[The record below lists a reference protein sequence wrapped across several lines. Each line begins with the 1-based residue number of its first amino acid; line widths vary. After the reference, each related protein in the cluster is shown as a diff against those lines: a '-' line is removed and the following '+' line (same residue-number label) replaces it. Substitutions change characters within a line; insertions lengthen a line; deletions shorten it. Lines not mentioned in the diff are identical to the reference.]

1 MEFFQVIVIIC
12 SAMVTPQ
19 GVIIQPKTEASC
31 SYVWDMQGT
40 TYGGYGSLY
49 KAYMRCYIRKEEM
62 VKMIED
68 RLVISKDYTTITS
81 KCPKVIIKKQKSEG

>member
-31 SYVWDMQGT
+31 SYAWDMKGT
-40 TYGGYGSLY
+40 NYGGYSSLY
-49 KAYMRCYIRKEEM
+49 KDFSKCYIRKEEM
-62 VKMIED
+62 VKMIND
-68 RLVISKDYTTITS
+68 YLVISKDYTTITS
-81 KCPKVIIKKQKSEG
+81 KCPRVIIKKQK